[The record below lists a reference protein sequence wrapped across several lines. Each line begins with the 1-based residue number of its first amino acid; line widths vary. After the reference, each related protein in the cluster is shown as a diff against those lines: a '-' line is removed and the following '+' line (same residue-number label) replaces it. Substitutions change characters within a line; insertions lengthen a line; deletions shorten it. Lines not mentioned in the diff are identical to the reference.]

1 MEWHSL
7 LGYEHLAKASIQIEV
22 QNLSIRD
29 IVKEIPILGGNLDLY
44 SQLTVKQSTH
54 YGAKEESQ

>member
-1 MEWHSL
+1 M